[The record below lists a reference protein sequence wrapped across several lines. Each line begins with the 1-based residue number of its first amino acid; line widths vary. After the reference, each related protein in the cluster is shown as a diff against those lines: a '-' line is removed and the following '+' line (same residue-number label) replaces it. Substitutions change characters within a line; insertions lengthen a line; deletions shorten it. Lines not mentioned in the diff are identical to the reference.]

1 MKVLKNIVLPLL
13 LLSSVSINASVQ
25 DKLELNNNPV
35 KAQTIVLKESK
46 QVDED
51 IQAQL
56 DVLLDEFMEE
66 LDKTAYMITD
76 DILSTAFDYEGVRY
90 RYGGTSY
97 SGIDCSGLIVNAFAN
112 TDLNL
117 PRTSRDLARV
127 GEKVKKSK
135 AKKGD
140 LIFFNTRGNRISHV
154 GIITEVTPDDIKF
167 IHSSTSRGVIVS
179 SINENYYKRRFV
191 QINRVLSD
199 N

>member
-97 SGIDCSGLIVNAFAN
+97 SGIDCSGLIVNAFAS

>member
-46 QVDED
+46 EVDED

>member
-13 LLSSVSINASVQ
+13 LLSSISINASVQ

-56 DVLLDEFMEE
+56 DVLLDKFMEE

-199 N
+199 D